1 MTSKSKEP
9 LEKGEEVHSDEST
22 LQESRPEPSPKFEG
36 DPVLE
41 RPVEE
46 RNARKQWWAS
56 PSFVALMVTV
66 LSAMISFWSAQQ
78 AKRSAEA
85 AKTSVE
91 IARALGKLD
100 LRPKLFV
107 GQKFDSSAGKEGFEV
122 VNLGELDAVR
132 IQIRFSVFAVHKSG
146 SLMQAGSSE
155 LQESLSLL
163 EPERV
168 EFVELPLQIRHPDLG
183 FFGSE
188 PNHKKAL
195 ELRATY
201 RREQD
206 GRVFNERKMFYLD
219 PDGALVT
226 ERVIAN
232 NPEYRQVVKAARS
245 SPDFFPNDSFWRSYE
260 PLEPVS
266 KAR

>member
-56 PSFVALMVTV
+56 PSFVALMVAV

-168 EFVELPLQIRHPDLG
+168 EFVELPLQIQHPTLGSSAPERVEFVELPLQIRHPDLG

-206 GRVFNERKMFYLD
+206 G
-219 PDGALVT
+219 T
-226 ERVIAN
+226 EK
-232 NPEYRQVVKAARS
+232 PKEFLTSARCS
-245 SPDFFPNDSFWRSYE
+245 TSTPTVPW
-260 PLEPVS
+260 
-266 KAR
+266 